1 MTLSLVFVYK
11 MKDFEKL
18 ANFPAYTSF
27 FNRSLKSEFF
37 YIDLIK

>member
-18 ANFPAYTSF
+18 ATFPAYTSF
-27 FNRSLKSEFF
+27 
-37 YIDLIK
+37 LIGL

>member
-1 MTLSLVFVYK
+1 MTLSLVFVHK
-11 MKDFEKL
+11 MKDLEKL

-27 FNRSLKSEFF
+27 CYRSLKPEFF